1 MRMPDSPPRGLA
13 DLGQAC
19 RNARVAVTGGA
30 GFIGRRLVGRLVE
43 MAAKVTVVDRVEPG
57 AAALTADAEHITAD
71 LRQAGAARRA
81 LSGADIVFHL
91 AGNSDAVRSMAR
103 PLLDFEANALGT
115 LNVARAA
122 VAVGVRRVVYL
133 STALVYG
140 QQRQFPLGEKLLPAP
155 TFPYAASKLAGESI
169 FEGFRHSYELESVC
183 GRAFVVYG
191 AAGVNKRVEVHHYL
205 DRISRGHMIHSLGD
219 PDRKTRDFIHVDD
232 VVNALLFLAEVPAEA
247 RLVNIGTGVETS
259 LRQLAGLV
267 AEALG
272 RPVPGWRVVPSPQD
286 EFRQV
291 ADTAK
296 LRRLG
301 FTPAVSLREG
311 IALLTHR

>member
-1 MRMPDSPPRGLA
+1 MPDSPPRNVA
-13 DLGQAC
+13 DVGRAY
-19 RNARVAVTGGA
+19 RSATVAVTGGA

-43 MAAKVTVVDRVEPG
+43 MGAKVTVVDRVKPDPTG
-57 AAALTADAEHITAD
+57 PAADAEHITAD
-71 LRQAGAARRA
+71 LRQARATRHA
-81 LSGADIVFHL
+81 LSRADIVFHL
-91 AGNSDAVRSMAR
+91 AGNSDAVRSVAR
-103 PLLDFEANALGT
+103 PQLDFEANALGT

-122 VAVGVRRVVYL
+122 VTAGVSREDYL

-140 QQRQFPLGEKLLPAP
+140 QQRQFPLGEQLVPAP
-155 TFPYAASKLAGESI
+155 TFPYAASKLAGENI
-169 FEGFRHSYELESVC
+169 FESFRHSYQLESVC

-191 AAGVNKRVEVHHYL
+191 AAGVNKRVEVHQYL
-205 DRISRGHMIHSLGD
+205 DRISRGQVIHSLGD

-232 VVNALLFLAEVPAEA
+232 VVSALLFLAEVPAEA

-272 RPVPGWRVVPSPQD
+272 RPVPAWRVAPSPQD

-301 FTPAVSLREG
+301 FTPKVSLRDG
-311 IALLTHR
+311 IASLTHR

>member
-1 MRMPDSPPRGLA
+1 
-13 DLGQAC
+13 
-19 RNARVAVTGGA
+19 
-30 GFIGRRLVGRLVE
+30 
-43 MAAKVTVVDRVEPG
+43 
-57 AAALTADAEHITAD
+57 
-71 LRQAGAARRA
+71 
-81 LSGADIVFHL
+81 
-91 AGNSDAVRSMAR
+91 MAR
-103 PLLDFEANALGT
+103 PLLDFETNALGT

-122 VAVGVRRVVYL
+122 VAAGVSRVVYL

-140 QQRQFPLGEKLLPAP
+140 HQQQLPLSEKLLPAP

-169 FEGFRHSYELESVC
+169 LESFRHSYQLESVC

-191 AAGVNKRVEVHHYL
+191 AAGVNKLVEVHQYV
-205 DRISRGHMIHSLGD
+205 DRISRGHVIHSLGD

-232 VVNALLFLAEVPAEA
+232 VVSALLFLAEVPAET

-259 LRQLAGLV
+259 LRKLAGLV

-272 RPVPGWRVVPSPQD
+272 RPVPGWRVVPSPHE

-291 ADTAK
+291 ADTTK

-301 FTPAVSLREG
+301 FTPAVSLRDG
-311 IALLTHR
+311 IALLTRR